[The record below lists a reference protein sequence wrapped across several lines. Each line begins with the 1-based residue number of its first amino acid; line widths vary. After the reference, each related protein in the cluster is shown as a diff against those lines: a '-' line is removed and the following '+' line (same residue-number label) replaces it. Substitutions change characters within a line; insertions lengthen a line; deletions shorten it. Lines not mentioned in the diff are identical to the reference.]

1 MGRDLDV
8 TLKISFN
15 KLPVPQFIE
24 TFARDEYLLSSV
36 LAPHLKGRIKT
47 FF

>member
-15 KLPVPQFIE
+15 KLSVPQFSE
-24 TFARDEYLLSSV
+24 MFARDEYLLSSV

-47 FF
+47 YL